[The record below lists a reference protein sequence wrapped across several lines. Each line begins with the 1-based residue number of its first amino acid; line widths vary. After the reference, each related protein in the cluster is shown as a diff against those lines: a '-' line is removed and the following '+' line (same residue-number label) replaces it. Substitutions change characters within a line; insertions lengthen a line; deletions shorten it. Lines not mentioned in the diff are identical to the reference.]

1 MTTIK
6 TNEMTERYLAPSLK
20 AISIN
25 ANRSIMAVSNV
36 NGIDMEI
43 DEAAKEDWNL

>member
-1 MTTIK
+1 MK
-6 TNEMTERYLAPSLK
+6 TNKTIELTERYLAPSLK
-20 AISIN
+20 TISVHV
-25 ANRSIMAVSNV
+25 NRSILTVSNV